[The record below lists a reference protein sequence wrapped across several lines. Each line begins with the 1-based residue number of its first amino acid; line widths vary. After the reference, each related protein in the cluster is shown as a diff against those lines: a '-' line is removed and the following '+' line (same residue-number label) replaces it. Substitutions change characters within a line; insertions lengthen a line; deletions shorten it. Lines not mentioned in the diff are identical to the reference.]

1 MIAHLTGK
9 IISKKPTQITL
20 DVNGVGYLINIS
32 INTFDKIEEIGKQIS
47 LHTYLSVKEDSLT
60 FFGFYTI
67 AEKELFEILIGVNGV
82 GPKLAINI
90 LSGITADEFKDAV
103 LNRNVSRLV
112 AIPGVGKKTAER
124 MIIELGDKISKLS
137 DSGTSIS
144 PKSYSIKDDAVAA
157 LIGLGYNHKTA
168 DNVTR
173 SLIDENAEISLEDL
187 IKESLKKLNK

>member
-32 INTFDKIEEIGKQIS
+32 INTFDEIEELGKQIS

-60 FFGFYTI
+60 LFGFYTI
-67 AEKELFEILIGVNGV
+67 AEKELFEILISVNGV

-103 LNRNVSRLV
+103 LNKNVSRLV

-144 PKSYSIKDDAVAA
+144 LKSYSVKDDAVAA

-173 SLIDENAEISLEDL
+173 NLIDENAEISLEDL

>member
-1 MIAHLTGK
+1 MIAHLSGK
-9 IISKKPTQITL
+9 IISKKPTQIVL

-32 INTFDKIEEIGKQIS
+32 INTFDKVDEVGKSLS

-60 FFGFYTI
+60 LFGFYTLP
-67 AEKELFEILIGVNGV
+67 EKELFEILISVNGV

-103 LNRNVSRLV
+103 VNRNISRLV

-124 MIIELGDKISKLS
+124 MIIELRDKISKLS
-137 DSGTSIS
+137 DSESSIS
-144 PKSYSIKDDAVAA
+144 TKSYTVKDDAVAA

-168 DNVTR
+168 DSVIRN
-173 SLIDENAEISLEDL
+173 LIDGNSEISLEDL

>member
-9 IISKKPTQITL
+9 IISKKPTQIVL
-20 DVNGVGYLINIS
+20 DVNGVGYLVNIS
-32 INTFDKIEEIGKQIS
+32 INTFDKIDEIGKPLS

-60 FFGFYTI
+60 LFGFFTVP
-67 AEKELFEILIGVNGV
+67 EKELFEILIGVNGV

-103 LNRNVSRLV
+103 VNRNLSRLV

-124 MIIELGDKISKLS
+124 MIIELRDKISKLS
-137 DSGTSIS
+137 DSDTTIS
-144 PKSYSIKDDAVAA
+144 PKSYTVKDDAIAA

-173 SLIDENAEISLEDL
+173 NLVEENPRITLEDL
-187 IKESLKKLNK
+187 IKESLKKLTK

>member
-1 MIAHLTGK
+1 MIAYLTGK
-9 IISKKPTQITL
+9 IISKKPAQIIL

-32 INTFDKIEEIGKQIS
+32 INTFDKIDEIGKPLS

-60 FFGFYTI
+60 LFGFFNLP
-67 AEKELFEILIGVNGV
+67 EKELFEILISVNGV

-90 LSGITADEFKDAV
+90 LSGITPDEFKDAV
-103 LNRNVSRLV
+103 VNKNLSRLV

-124 MIIELGDKISKLS
+124 MIIELRDKISKLS
-137 DSGTSIS
+137 NSETSIS

-168 DNVTR
+168 DNITR
-173 SLIDENAEISLEDL
+173 NLIEENSEISLEDL

>member
-20 DVNGVGYLINIS
+20 EVNGIGYLINIS

-60 FFGFYTI
+60 LFGFYTI

-144 PKSYSIKDDAVAA
+144 PKSYSVKDDAVAA

-173 SLIDENAEISLEDL
+173 NLIDENAEISLEDL

>member
-20 DVNGVGYLINIS
+20 EVNGIGYLLNIS
-32 INTFDKIEEIGKQIS
+32 INTFDKVEEIGKQIS

-60 FFGFYTI
+60 LFGFYTI

-103 LNRNVSRLV
+103 LNRNISRLV

-144 PKSYSIKDDAVAA
+144 PKSYSVKDDAVAA

-173 SLIDENAEISLEDL
+173 NLIDENAEISLEDL

>member
-20 DVNGVGYLINIS
+20 EVNGIGYLLNIS
-32 INTFDKIEEIGKQIS
+32 INTFDKVEEIGKQIS

-60 FFGFYTI
+60 LFGFYTI

-144 PKSYSIKDDAVAA
+144 PKSYSVKDDAVAA

-173 SLIDENAEISLEDL
+173 NLIDENAEISLEDL

>member
-32 INTFDKIEEIGKQIS
+32 INTFDKVEEIGKQVS

-60 FFGFYTI
+60 LFGFYTLP
-67 AEKELFEILIGVNGV
+67 EKELFEILISVNGV

-103 LNRNVSRLV
+103 VNRNISRLV

-124 MIIELGDKISKLS
+124 MIIELRDKIFKLS
-137 DSGTSIS
+137 DSDTSIS
-144 PKSYSIKDDAVAA
+144 PKSYTVKDDAVAA

-173 SLIDENAEISLEDL
+173 TLIDEKSEISLEDL
-187 IKESLKKLNK
+187 IKESLQKLNK

>member
-32 INTFDKIEEIGKQIS
+32 INTFDKIEELGKQIS

-60 FFGFYTI
+60 LFGFYTI
-67 AEKELFEILIGVNGV
+67 AEKELFEILISVNGV

-103 LNRNVSRLV
+103 LNKNVSRLV

-144 PKSYSIKDDAVAA
+144 LKSYSVKDDAVAA

-173 SLIDENAEISLEDL
+173 NLIDENAEISLEDL

>member
-32 INTFDKIEEIGKQIS
+32 INTFDKIEELGKQIS

-60 FFGFYTI
+60 LFGFYTI
-67 AEKELFEILIGVNGV
+67 AEKELFEILISVNGV

-103 LNRNVSRLV
+103 LNKNVSRLV

-144 PKSYSIKDDAVAA
+144 LKSYSVKDDAVAA

>member
-32 INTFDKIEEIGKQIS
+32 INTFDKIEELGKQIS

-60 FFGFYTI
+60 LFGFYTI
-67 AEKELFEILIGVNGV
+67 AEKELFEILISVNGV

-90 LSGITADEFKDAV
+90 LSGITADEFNDAV
-103 LNRNVSRLV
+103 LNKNVSRLV

-144 PKSYSIKDDAVAA
+144 LKSYSVKDDAVAA

-173 SLIDENAEISLEDL
+173 NLIDENAEISLEDL